1 MSANTTGARTENFR
15 KRPCVRPSIEEYE
28 PHEPSH
34 PASPS
39 RRRSGISNR
48 MLTTRG
54 MTWQPISSNN
64 GREAK
69 TNDPTHPKARNS
81 NVRAAPHTIVERS
94 SPDSSRRR
102 KPSAIAGA
110 TPAPSTRGQRCEQ
123 TRLGSASSLI
133 DIPTVLTWRG
143 PCARRRG
150 RRSPNPVRRRWW
162 IPCGRPP
169 WRTRPG
175 RDGRPG

>member
-81 NVRAAPHTIVERS
+81 NVRAAPHA
-94 SPDSSRRR
+94 SSRGVLPTQAAGESPPRSQALLRR
-102 KPSAIAGA
+102 RLLEGKGA
-110 TPAPSTRGQRCEQ
+110 SK
-123 TRLGSASSLI
+123 LGSAQLR
-133 DIPTVLTWRG
+133 L
-143 PCARRRG
+143 
-150 RRSPNPVRRRWW
+150 
-162 IPCGRPP
+162 
-169 WRTRPG
+169 
-175 RDGRPG
+175 